1 MVTKTYKQDPEGFK
15 RAWLDENTKKG
26 IRIEFPEFK
35 ERVRPVGTENPKSL
49 GWYEHKKKDK
59 RYVLTEDMSVVEG
72 KAYFKNAT
80 NPLVYTDE
88 DISDDSFNLKKSIQ
102 SGNNADF
109 IGCISSSVKFKVAND
124 FFYLKDQKLTVTLNT
139 LEKAGS
145 QSVTGPL
152 GSFRVGNKYNLPKWN
167 IDDQDCVYEINQLGM
182 LNSVFTLEG
191 KENIIPY
198 PYYDT
203 TKTAGGVTWTDLGNG
218 TIRSNGRASSESHF
232 YIYDNSN
239 NISQCVFDKN
249 TTYTLSLDLRDADD
263 ISVYVNVNN
272 TDIAAIKNKTTGHY
286 EITFTTPASYT
297 TRFRVGLY
305 VTRYSTNN
313 NALINVK
320 IGNPSYLYNTYLAK
334 CQSENTGIPCILSI
348 PDSQSD
354 TLWEMKA
361 FTGLVDEVKLDKSRN
376 LVREITAYDYMHKLA
391 DDYDITDWY
400 VWQYGDSNADNAQA
414 DIQTYSSYQYLPY
427 EGKEEVLYQTVNDGQ
442 YYKWIAQ
449 PYLSDPDSPPGYYQQ
464 TTRNYRTRTIKQLRD
479 SFWQFICN
487 EGTVYDPTG
496 QALKQK
502 GEGFT
507 QLRNQTLINDNV
519 IIGKTLNVSPIDFD
533 QYISG
538 SLVGGP
544 FERHP
549 KTKSESG
556 EYIPGT
562 QYDIYTVSGG
572 WNVSDLVARK
582 QIIELGLVGTLFTYN
597 GKTETHYREYM
608 DDCDNNSAGI
618 TATIKIPR
626 EEQDKLR
633 ETQITAAT
641 VLQCIC
647 QYNGVFGQFNADGE
661 FEYISLD
668 TLNPY
673 EIEEEYQIEVG
684 YSDTRMPS
692 ITGVV
697 IFDKTSEE
705 YASDNIQTEYGEVK
719 NGKKGT
725 ALAYYPDDRTKI
737 EGPDSHTYIIDDNFL
752 FNAFDQVDAINVC
765 KTIYNQITGI
775 TVRNANLT
783 IKAMPWLRCGECIS
797 YYAPTED
804 TLYPREDLA
813 PSESLYPMDYEH
825 IVSLIMS
832 YEISGTGLFKGKIE
846 CNVEDVSSQIV
857 NLNEVIS
864 AEMFYRKIG
873 DNRTFS
879 EFQQTANEIK
889 LSVTDRERKL
899 KSYIDVRADMI
910 ELEVSG
916 PGGAVSRIAVLENE
930 IDIQSSRI
938 LMEAGRIDAIAAEQ
952 VNIQSQLINLQAE
965 QVVIKANRVTF
976 EDLAGAGR
984 TTIEGSNI
992 KTGSITGKQIKAN
1005 SIDCNRIKLGQVTI
1019 GSQTYDMQWRR
1030 ALLVD
1035 TQTGMIAHKLGLT
1048 INPSDFNNKMYLHYS
1063 KTSKTISGTSISYVD
1078 SIWIDTS
1085 SSGGDGT
1092 AAIGCLSTGNLLY
1105 NNIGGSQAGYCAW
1118 GTTADGDSNGE
1129 AYWYLRP
1136 SGGDKIGYRLI
1147 LASENRA

>member
-1 MVTKTYKQDPEGFK
+1 MVTRTYKQDPEGFK

-72 KAYFKNAT
+72 KAYFKNAA

-88 DISDDSFNLKKSIQ
+88 DISDDSFSLKKSIQ

-152 GSFRVGNKYNLPKWN
+152 GSFRVGNEYNLSKWN

-182 LNSVFTLEG
+182 F
-191 KENIIPY
+191 
-198 PYYDT
+198 
-203 TKTAGGVTWTDLGNG
+203 G
-218 TIRSNGRASSESHF
+218 TMF
-232 YIYDNSN
+232 
-239 NISQCVFDKN
+239 
-249 TTYTLSLDLRDADD
+249 
-263 ISVYVNVNN
+263 
-272 TDIAAIKNKTTGHY
+272 
-286 EITFTTPASYT
+286 
-297 TRFRVGLY
+297 
-305 VTRYSTNN
+305 
-313 NALINVK
+313 K
-320 IGNPSYLYNTYLAK
+320 IGNASYLYNEYLAQ
-334 CQSENTGIPCILSI
+334 CQSENTGLPCILSI

-376 LVREITAYDYMHKLA
+376 LVRDITAYDYMHKLA

-427 EGKEEVLYQTVNDGQ
+427 EGREDVLYQTVNDGQ

-449 PYLSDPDSPPGYYQQ
+449 PYLSDPNSPPGYYQQ

-507 QLRNQTLINDNV
+507 QLRNQTLINDN
-519 IIGKTLNVSPIDFD
+519 ILIGKTLNVSPVDFD

-562 QYDIYTVSGG
+562 QYDTYTVSGG

-582 QIIELGLVGTLFTYN
+582 QIIELGLVGTLFSYN
-597 GKTETHYREYM
+597 GKQNTHYREYM

-668 TLNPY
+668 TLNPH

-705 YASDNIQTEYGEVK
+705 YAADNIQTEYGEVK

-783 IKAMPWLRCGECIS
+783 IKAMPWLRCGECIA

-889 LSVTDRERKL
+889 LSVTDRERRL
-899 KSYIDVRADMI
+899 KSYIDLRADMI

-916 PGGAVSRIAVLENE
+916 PGGAVSRIAILEDE

-952 VNIQSQLINLQAE
+952 VNIQSQLISMQAE

-984 TTIEGSNI
+984 TTINGSNI
-992 KTGSITGKQIKAN
+992 TTGTISCSRIGLGSISVGGQTYSVKWDMLEYSKITGSLQNGVYVWQDRQIPYGDLKAL
-1005 SIDCNRIKLGQVTI
+1005 SIRTYSASYTPPGSSVT
-1019 GSQTYDMQWRR
+1019 
-1030 ALLVD
+1030 
-1035 TQTGMIAHKLGLT
+1035 
-1048 INPSDFNNKMYLHYS
+1048 LHYVYQVDLQLDGVTQSSVNIPVAYTKKNILTSDSSVSERYGSVIS
-1063 KTSKTISGTSISYVD
+1063 K
-1078 SIWIDTS
+1078 
-1085 SSGGDGT
+1085 
-1092 AAIGCLSTGNLLY
+1092 
-1105 NNIGGSQAGYCAW
+1105 
-1118 GTTADGDSNGE
+1118 DSNNQG
-1129 AYWYLRP
+1129 P
-1136 SGGDKIGYRLI
+1136 SMRQYKAVTLAAKIDLT
-1147 LASENRA
+1147 

>member
-35 ERVRPVGTENPKSL
+35 ERVRPAGTENPKSL

-59 RYVLTEDMSVVEG
+59 KYVLTEDMLVVED
-72 KAYFKNAT
+72 KAYFKNAA

-88 DISDDSFNLKKSIQ
+88 DISDDSFSFKKSIQ

-124 FFYLKDQKLTVTLNT
+124 FLYLKDQKLTVTLNT

-145 QSVTGPL
+145 QNITGPL
-152 GSFRVGNKYNLPKWN
+152 GSFRVGNEYDLPVWDISNDKS
-167 IDDQDCVYEINQLGM
+167 VYEINQLGM
-182 LNSVFTLEG
+182 F
-191 KENIIPY
+191 
-198 PYYDT
+198 
-203 TKTAGGVTWTDLGNG
+203 G
-218 TIRSNGRASSESHF
+218 TMFE
-232 YIYDNSN
+232 
-239 NISQCVFDKN
+239 
-249 TTYTLSLDLRDADD
+249 
-263 ISVYVNVNN
+263 
-272 TDIAAIKNKTTGHY
+272 
-286 EITFTTPASYT
+286 
-297 TRFRVGLY
+297 
-305 VTRYSTNN
+305 
-313 NALINVK
+313 
-320 IGNPSYLYNTYLAK
+320 IGNASYLYNEYLEQ
-334 CQSENTGIPCILSI
+334 CRTENIGLSCHFTIPESLN
-348 PDSQSD
+348 D
-354 TLWEMKA
+354 TLWEMKV
-361 FTGLVDEVKLDKSRN
+361 FTGLVDETKLDKSRN
-376 LVREITAYDYMHKLA
+376 LVRDITAYDYMHKLA

-400 VWQYGDSNADNAQA
+400 VWQYGDSNADNAQTK
-414 DIQTYSSYQYLPY
+414 IQTYSSYQYLPY
-427 EGKEEVLYQTVNDGQ
+427 EGNEDILYQTIDTGI

-449 PYLSDPDSPPGYYQQ
+449 PYLTDADDPPGYYQQ

-507 QLRNQTLINDNV
+507 QLRNQTLINDD
-519 IIGKTLNVSPIDFD
+519 ILIGKTLNVSPVDFD
-533 QYISG
+533 PYISG
-538 SLVGGP
+538 ALVGGP

-562 QYDIYTVSGG
+562 QYDVYTVSGG
-572 WNVSDLVARK
+572 WNVNDLVARK
-582 QIIELGLVGTLFTYN
+582 QIIELGLVGTLFTYS

-608 DDCDNNSAGI
+608 DDCDNYGAGI

-668 TLNPY
+668 TLNPH
-673 EIEEEYQIEVG
+673 EIEDEYQIEVG

-692 ITGVV
+692 ITGVI

-725 ALAYYPDDRTKI
+725 ALAYYPDDRTKV

-752 FNAFDQVDAINVC
+752 FNAFNQVDAINVC

-783 IKAMPWLRCGECIS
+783 IKAMPWLRCGECIA
-797 YYAPTED
+797 YYAPTEN
-804 TLYPREDLA
+804 TLYPSEDLA

-825 IVSLIMS
+825 IVSLIMT
-832 YEISGTGLFKGKIE
+832 YEISGTGLLKEKIE
-846 CNVEDVSSQIV
+846 CNVEEVSSQIV

-879 EFQQTANEIK
+879 EFQQTANQIL

-899 KSYIDVRADMI
+899 KSYIDVRADSI
-910 ELEVSG
+910 ELQVSG
-916 PGGAVSRIAVLENE
+916 PGGAVSRIAILENE
-930 IDIQSSRI
+930 INIQSSRI
-938 LMEAGRIDAIAAEQ
+938 LLEAGRIDAIASEQVNIRSQLISMQAEQ
-952 VNIQSQLINLQAE
+952 VNI
-965 QVVIKANRVTF
+965 KANSVTF
-976 EDLAGAGR
+976 EKLAGSGK
-984 TTIEGSNI
+984 TVISGDNI
-992 KTGSITGKQIKAN
+992 TTGSIDGKYIRAN

-1019 GSQTYDMQWRR
+1019 GSETYDMEWRK

-1035 TQTGMIAHKLGLT
+1035 TQYGMQAHKLGLT
-1048 INPSDFNNKMYLHYS
+1048 IKPDDFENKKFLHYT
-1063 KTSKTISGTSISYVD
+1063 KETKTISGTEITYVTNV
-1078 SIWIDTS
+1078 WIDTS
-1085 SSGGDGT
+1085 QTGGDGT
-1092 AAIGCLSTGNLLY
+1092 FAVGCLSKENLYY
-1105 NNIGGSQAGYCAW
+1105 NNVGSSQAGFCAW
-1118 GTTADGDSNGE
+1118 GTTADADSSLN
-1129 AYWYLRP
+1129 AYWYGLG
-1136 SGGDKIGYRLI
+1136 SGSSVGYRLI
-1147 LASENRA
+1147 LASENRANT